1 MTLETAKRLVIEQGE
16 NASKEARAVV
26 RGGMTICEYGED
38 GRRTYRYIKILPT
51 KTDDESSIDQALN
64 MRRALKISFNTPK
77 PQNAKPKS
85 KEIPKTVQEV
95 VPSKSMNED
104 ESSKDNCEFS
114 ISTVISIVKG
124 KIRKLMIF
132 LDEIVEE

>member
-1 MTLETAKRLVIEQGE
+1 
-16 NASKEARAVV
+16 
-26 RGGMTICEYGED
+26 
-38 GRRTYRYIKILPT
+38 
-51 KTDDESSIDQALN
+51 

-77 PQNAKPKS
+77 PQNAKPKPKVIS
-85 KEIPKTVQEV
+85 KTVQEV

-114 ISTVISIVKG
+114 ISTVISIVKE